1 MQILQAEYEKIVQNP
16 FSFPRRTDSYLIF
29 LTKSAFLLDCDGKK
43 LQKKEGQ
50 LMLCPPGFLV
60 QITPCDKSGVVDF
73 VVFSVTSE
81 EERMLRTIPLPQNK
95 ISAPPHFSELSALIK
110 SIDGI
115 AGSADKY
122 RLEKT
127 AHYLMILLYCIASG
141 DEAPTE
147 QSRAGVQFY
156 RLRKLRRSLSDKP
169 EQHPTVAEAAA
180 YVGLCESRFSALYQQ
195 YFGVSYISDLI
206 RTRIRRSC
214 AILETTDWT
223 VAKIAA
229 ELGYENESNFYRQFR
244 QQIGI
249 SPTQYRKMLEK
260 GSE

>member
-1 MQILQAEYEKIVQNP
+1 MLQA
-16 FSFPRRTDSYLIF
+16 L
-29 LTKSAFLLDCDGKK
+29 
-43 LQKKEGQ
+43 
-50 LMLCPPGFLV
+50 
-60 QITPCDKSGVVDF
+60 
-73 VVFSVTSE
+73 
-81 EERMLRTIPLPQNK
+81 PLPRKK
-95 ISAPPHFSELSALIK
+95 ISAPPHFSELSSLVK

-115 AGSADKY
+115 ANSADRY

-141 DEAPTE
+141 DEAATD

-156 RLRKLRRSLSDKP
+156 RLRQLRRSLSDAP

-180 YVGLCESRFSALYQQ
+180 YVGLCESRFSALYRQ

-214 AILETTDWT
+214 AMLETTDWT

-229 ELGYENESNFYRQFR
+229 ELGYENESNFYRQFH

-249 SPTQYRKMLEK
+249 SPTAYRTMLGKE
-260 GSE
+260 